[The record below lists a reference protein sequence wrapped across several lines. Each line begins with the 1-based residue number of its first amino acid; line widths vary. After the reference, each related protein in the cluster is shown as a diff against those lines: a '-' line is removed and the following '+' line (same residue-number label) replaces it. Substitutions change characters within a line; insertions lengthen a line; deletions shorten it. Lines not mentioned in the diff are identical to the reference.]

1 MNKSQKPT
9 KVKRGK
15 RHSRSRTQPQDL
27 VESEVENARKA
38 VERKLI
44 YLSESNRGNAPSCPG
59 KQIRGGKKVSGETVN
74 GSSEG
79 NAEGGKKAGSGG
91 AGSGGAGGG
100 GAGKAD
106 ASDGG
111 TAGHGGHRRKHTKKQ
126 PALAPVKEM
135 VFDEEETLQEKVY
148 KFENRMRGGY
158 NIYLESPRRNGLTP
172 RDYEAEA
179 AEIAALTAAQR
190 TPSGTMKK
198 GFLTMDGKEIVEEDF
213 GRLQLK
219 PLSSYA
225 QNHHHMPS
233 YSCGI
238 CGAKFHI
245 RSLLGAHRRTHDDDF
260 KVRFRG
266 RRTKRESSTT
276 LTAANLCKFCDR
288 KFDLERTLHIH
299 LLSYCKKIPPQQ
311 RRKLAYTELAH
322 EKKAPL
328 PSFQRA
334 QNSHRNQGTIS
345 TKNTL
350 TQQQQLHKTIIQAS
364 ASQERWR

>member
-9 KVKRGK
+9 KGKRGK
-15 RHSRSRTQPQDL
+15 RVARPKTQPQDL

-44 YLSESNRGNAPSCPG
+44 YLSESNGANPPPRPEKRST
-59 KQIRGGKKVSGETVN
+59 GG
-74 GSSEG
+74 
-79 NAEGGKKAGSGG
+79 AGG
-91 AGSGGAGGG
+91 AGSGG
-100 GAGKAD
+100 
-106 ASDGG
+106 GG
-111 TAGHGGHRRKHTKKQ
+111 TNTHGGRRRKHGKKHLAQ
-126 PALAPVKEM
+126 PPPKEITD
-135 VFDEEETLQEKVY
+135 DEEETLQEKAY
-148 KFENRMRGGY
+148 KYENRRRGGY
-158 NIYLESPRRNGLTP
+158 NVLLESPRRNGLTP

-179 AEIAALTAAQR
+179 AEMAALLAAQR
-190 TPSGTMKK
+190 TSSGTTKPGQFAGEGK
-198 GFLTMDGKEIVEEDF
+198 DNQDGEF

-225 QNHHHMPS
+225 PNHHHLPS
-233 YSCGI
+233 YSCSV

-266 RRTKRESSTT
+266 RRPPDSSTT

-288 KFDLERTLHIH
+288 RFDLERTLHIH
-299 LLSYCKKIPPQQ
+299 QLCHCKKISPQQ
-311 RRKLAYTELAH
+311 RRKLAFTELAH

-334 QNSHRNQGTIS
+334 QNSHRLQGNIAPS
-345 TKNTL
+345 TKSPL
-350 TQQQQLHKTIIQAS
+350 TQQQQLHKTIMQSS
-364 ASQERWR
+364 AVHERWR